1 MLGKMTLYT
10 LCVTLLILMPLTSL
24 AAAAATATVAEA
36 DALYDRAMAAM
47 EKMNDDS
54 SKSVEAAVILYE
66 AKGMYAELE
75 SWPRVREMNSYIFF
89 CKKKMNIDELD
100 AYIAQLGRGK
110 AEEVRKTF
118 ENIEKETT
126 QALTVEDAQLGFDEA
141 LAFADS
147 NPDEHLKIHMRFL
160 EISERAIETNSEIA
174 IKASRRSS
182 ESLQAW
188 VSNQKPA
195 GPVSPFNK
203 PKRQI
208 NLMGEEVGFP
218 VPDKKELKKL
228 VKTVNGKYRAQIA
241 SPTVGF
247 FAKELLKIGKESLDQ
262 PQFAYTCVYRAAQL
276 AADKKIGNI
285 ALVMECLDYLEEKFA
300 VLDIAGL
307 RKDIISGGRSTVG
320 KAALKLF
327 EDPNDA
333 KSNAIVGLTYCVV
346 GDNWDDGIPLLQRG
360 DNDELKRIAAM
371 ESAKPQ
377 EANEQKQ
384 LADAWFELTGDKK
397 LKMFKIKII
406 KRSAHWY
413 GKSLAKL
420 KGISKD
426 QADKRLLMAASV
438 LPVEGLEFYA
448 PVKINDGT
456 ILTGKAWDDCR
467 AHMAT
472 ARADKGQVFTGVIL
486 LPGQKIRVLPNVG
499 HRWTIG
505 GHEGNYRGS
514 GWYRTGDT
522 FTLDGESKR
531 VAIGTLLVQVGDGPF
546 MRCTKT
552 ITGSGKVYVS
562 PFRGSGSG
570 TIDCKIVALPK

>member
-1 MLGKMTLYT
+1 MSNVRYVALDAFRGLTIALMILVNTPGSWSAVYSP
-10 LCVTLLILMPLTSL
+10 LLH
-24 AAAAATATVAEA
+24 ADWHGVTAT
-36 DALYDRAMAAM
+36 DLIFPFFLFIIGSALYF
-47 EKMNDDS
+47 S
-54 SKSVEAAVILYE
+54 L
-66 AKGMYAELE
+66 
-75 SWPRVREMNSYIFF
+75 
-89 CKKKMNIDELD
+89 
-100 AYIAQLGRGK
+100 
-110 AEEVRKTF
+110 
-118 ENIEKETT
+118 
-126 QALTVEDAQLGFDEA
+126 
-141 LAFADS
+141 
-147 NPDEHLKIHMRFL
+147 
-160 EISERAIETNSEIA
+160 TNS
-174 IKASRRSS
+174 
-182 ESLQAW
+182 
-188 VSNQKPA
+188 N
-195 GPVSPFNK
+195 
-203 PKRQI
+203 
-208 NLMGEEVGFP
+208 
-218 VPDKKELKKL
+218 
-228 VKTVNGKYRAQIA
+228 
-241 SPTVGF
+241 
-247 FAKELLKIGKESLDQ
+247 
-262 PQFAYTCVYRAAQL
+262 
-276 AADKKIGNI
+276 
-285 ALVMECLDYLEEKFA
+285 
-300 VLDIAGL
+300 
-307 RKDIISGGRSTVG
+307 
-320 KAALKLF
+320 
-327 EDPNDA
+327 A
-333 KSNAIVGLTYCVV
+333 KS
-346 GDNWDDGIPLLQRG
+346 
-360 DNDELKRIAAM
+360 
-371 ESAKPQ
+371 
-377 EANEQKQ
+377 
-384 LADAWFELTGDKK
+384 DAGSIL
-397 LKMFKIKII
+397 KII